1 MRRLLPSLFASVLL
15 LSGCVAEMDDP
26 GFDENDPDEPNL
38 DELDD
43 DEVFPEDLL
52 PAPEEPRSDLIATG
66 GPTFSVFFSVPKMD
80 NSANQRDYTLETQLK
95 SLLTHTPAGAQV
107 RVSLYQW
114 SRSTMADA
122 FIAAARRGVDVQV
135 VLDGSNKDRVAV
147 DKLRA
152 GLGAGKVTLC
162 TARDACIGTGINHN
176 KFFLFSKLDDGS
188 TNVVV
193 QSSANLTAG
202 QLSEH
207 NNMVVIRND
216 PKLYAGY
223 RAYWNDL
230 HAHRQNLNY
239 YDTVNGTHAVKAYFF
254 PRNVGGDTVVN
265 VLDNIT
271 SCRNTKVRVA
281 MAFFANNRS
290 AVADALARQARRGC
304 DVRVVV
310 RENEDTG
317 STIVG
322 RMRRGGVKVERYK
335 MHANGEGVHS
345 KYLLIEG
352 EYLGNRRK
360 IVWTG
365 SHNYTGGALR
375 TNDET
380 LIKITNNAVY
390 DKFAA
395 NWTAINRRAAVD

>member
-1 MRRLLPSLFASVLL
+1 MRKLLPAFLGSLIA
-15 LSGCVAEMDDP
+15 LSGCVTEMEDRP
-26 GFDENDPDEPNL
+26 FEEGDPDEPNL
-38 DELDD
+38 GTFDD
-43 DEVFPEDLL
+43 DEVFPEDFL
-52 PAPEEPRSDLIATG
+52 PDPPEPRSDLIATG
-66 GPTFSVFFSVPKMD
+66 GPTFQVFFSVPKMD
-80 NSANQRDYTLETQLK
+80 GSANARDYTLETQLK

-107 RVSLYQW
+107 RVSLFHFT
-114 SRSTMADA
+114 RGTMADA
-122 FIAAARRGVDVQV
+122 FVAAKRRGVDVRI
-135 VLDGSNKDRVAV
+135 VLDGANAEYAAY
-147 DKLRA
+147 DKLKA
-152 GLGAGKVTLC
+152 GLGAANVTLC

-193 QSSANLTAG
+193 QSSANLTAA

-223 RAYWNDL
+223 RAYWEDL
-230 HAHRQNLNY
+230 RRHRQDLNY
-239 YDTVNGTHAVKAYFF
+239 YTTVNGTHAVKAYFF
-254 PRNVGGDTVVN
+254 PRNSGGDTIVN
-265 VLDNIT
+265 VLDNIS

-281 MAFFANNRS
+281 MAFFAQNRL

-310 RENEDTG
+310 RDGDDTG
-317 STIVG
+317 ASVASRI
-322 RMRRGGVKVERYK
+322 RAGGGKVEKYK

-352 EYLGNRRK
+352 NYLGVRRK
-360 IVWTG
+360 LVWTG

-375 TNDET
+375 INDET
-380 LIKITNNAVY
+380 LLKITNDAVY

-395 NWTAINRRAAVD
+395 NWTAINRRAAND